1 MTSKAIKTNSSQ
13 ICLILSK
20 CNLFSLL
27 SNIGVTLFFCI
38 TNNWKNLY
46 IKDVFIE
53 LTIFDSFDLLS
64 CKVITFK
71 KEGI

>member
-27 SNIGVTLFFCI
+27 SNIGVALFFCNNSV

-64 CKVITFK
+64 CKVIHS
-71 KEGI
+71 